1 MGPLALSILG
11 ATAGTAISQLPNI
24 IPSKFEREQK
34 KRMEALQR
42 KEEMGLLG
50 LTDKERG
57 VLEGR
62 LESKS
67 MAAADFSAQERQRAL
82 AGMGAGVAGQS
93 LLSAQVSDEQLRAQ
107 NAAVSQAIAEQDL
120 AKEQAQVDEIRALEA
135 AQGEFSARRAQG
147 IASIGAAGLEAG
159 FSTAAQQKI
168 IQGATTPSQNSVS
181 AIAQLYGISDDQAR
195 GLIEVSAK
203 NPEALS
209 LYQTLNATP
218 KQEDKQWLLDK

>member
-120 AKEQAQVDEIRALEA
+120 AKQQAQVDEIRALEA

-218 KQEDKQWLLDK
+218 K

>member
-34 KRMEALQR
+34 KRKEALQR

-218 KQEDKQWLLDK
+218 K

>member
-218 KQEDKQWLLDK
+218 K

>member
-107 NAAVSQAIAEQDL
+107 NAAVSHPCFLQRQHLVPHFLRYDVL
-120 AKEQAQVDEIRALEA
+120 VMSSSFFRC
-135 AQGEFSARRAQG
+135 F
-147 IASIGAAGLEAG
+147 
-159 FSTAAQQKI
+159 
-168 IQGATTPSQNSVS
+168 P
-181 AIAQLYGISDDQAR
+181 
-195 GLIEVSAK
+195 
-203 NPEALS
+203 
-209 LYQTLNATP
+209 
-218 KQEDKQWLLDK
+218 

>member
-1 MGPLALSILG
+1 MDPITLAILG

-34 KRMEALQR
+34 KRMQALQR

-50 LTDKERG
+50 LTDKERAA
-57 VLEGR
+57 LEGR

-67 MAAADFSAQERQRAL
+67 TAAADFAAQERQRAL
-82 AGMGAGVAGQS
+82 AGMGQGVAGAS
-93 LLSAQVSDEQLRAQ
+93 LLEAQVADEQLRSQ
-107 NAAVSQAIAEQDL
+107 NTAINQAIAEQDL
-120 AKEQAQVDEIRALEA
+120 AKEQAQIDEVRALEA
-135 AQGEFSARRAQG
+135 AQGEFAARRAQG
-147 IASIGAAGLEAG
+147 IASIGAAGVEAG
-159 FSTAAQQKI
+159 FSSAAQQKI

-195 GLIEVSAK
+195 GLIEISAK

-209 LYQTLNATP
+209 LYRTLNANPTTTTGR
-218 KQEDKQWLLDK
+218 